1 MFSTSKNGKQ
11 YINYINRSILVIIAA
26 ASLIMKGS
34 SPAETGKD
42 GWVIVIDAG
51 HGGRDPG
58 ALGSYSKE
66 KNITLAV
73 ALKTGRYIEQNIK
86 NTKVIYT
93 RKTDVLPD
101 LSKRAEIANKN
112 KADLFISIH
121 VNGDI
126 TKSTYGTETYIM
138 GHSKDEQNLAV
149 AMKENSVIL
158 LENDYSTKYEGFDPN
173 SPESYI
179 MFTLMQ
185 NAYTEQSTDLAS
197 KIQVQY
203 KDHVRRTDRGV
214 KQAGFWVLYMCAMP
228 SVLTEIGFITN
239 PTEERYLN
247 SEDGQDY
254 IASAIYRACRD
265 YIEEIDRKSII
276 STVQPETPAVDSVT
290 PEQGIEDKVV
300 FMVQIASS
308 GRKVEIS
315 PQNFKNIRDVVEIS
329 SGHRFKYA
337 SGSFNNYDSALIYR
351 KKIETIYPDAF
362 VIAVK
367 DNKILPLQE
376 ALGKENN
383 KR

>member
-1 MFSTSKNGKQ
+1 MCSTSKNGKQ
-11 YINYINRSILVIIAA
+11 YINYINRGILVIIAA
-26 ASLIMKGS
+26 ASLIMKGFA
-34 SPAETGKD
+34 PAESGKD
-42 GWVIVIDAG
+42 GWIIVIDAG

-58 ALGSYSKE
+58 AIGSSSFE

-73 ALKTGRYIEQNIK
+73 ALKTGKYIEENIK

-93 RKTDVLPD
+93 RKTDILPD

-121 VNGDI
+121 VNGDK
-126 TKSTYGTETYIM
+126 TQSTHGTETYVM
-138 GHSKDEQNLAV
+138 GHSKDDQNLAV

-158 LENDYSTKYEGFDPN
+158 LEKDYSTKYEGFDPN

-197 KIQVQY
+197 KIQQQY
-203 KDHVRRTDRGV
+203 KDRVNRADRGV

-228 SVLTEIGFITN
+228 SVLTEIGYITN

-265 YIEEIDRKSII
+265 YITEIDRKSII
-276 STVQPETPAVDSVT
+276 STVQVDTERVTESATQNPAPDNK
-290 PEQGIEDKVV
+290 IL
-300 FMVQIASS
+300 FMVQITSS
-308 GRKVEIS
+308 GRKVEIK
-315 PQNFKNIRDVVEIS
+315 PQNFRNIKDVIEIP

-337 SGSFNNYDSALIYR
+337 TGSFDNYDSALAYR
-351 KKIETIYPDAF
+351 KKIEVLYPDEF
-362 VIAVK
+362 VIAVRG
-367 DNKILPLQE
+367 NKILPLQE
-376 ALGKENN
+376 ALGK
-383 KR
+383 K

>member
-1 MFSTSKNGKQ
+1 MCSTSKNGKQ
-11 YINYINRSILVIIAA
+11 YINYINRGILVIIAA
-26 ASLIMKGS
+26 ASLIMKGFA
-34 SPAETGKD
+34 PAESGKD
-42 GWVIVIDAG
+42 GWIIVIDAG

-58 ALGSYSKE
+58 AIGSSSFE

-73 ALKTGRYIEQNIK
+73 ALKTGKYIEENIK

-93 RKTDVLPD
+93 RKTDILPD

-121 VNGDI
+121 VNGDK
-126 TKSTYGTETYIM
+126 TQSTHGTETYVM
-138 GHSKDEQNLAV
+138 GHSKDDQNLAV

-158 LENDYSTKYEGFDPN
+158 LEKDYSTKYEGFDPN

-197 KIQVQY
+197 KIQQQY
-203 KDHVRRTDRGV
+203 KDRVNRADRGV

-228 SVLTEIGFITN
+228 SVLTEIGYITN

-265 YIEEIDRKSII
+265 YITEIDRKSII
-276 STVQPETPAVDSVT
+276 STVQVDTERVTESATQNPAPD
-290 PEQGIEDKVV
+290 DKIL
-300 FMVQIASS
+300 FMVQITSS
-308 GRKVEIS
+308 GRKVEIK
-315 PQNFKNIRDVVEIS
+315 PQNFRNIKDVIEIP

-337 SGSFNNYDSALIYR
+337 TGSFDNYDSALAYR
-351 KKIETIYPDAF
+351 KKIEVLYPDAF
-362 VIAVK
+362 VIAVRG
-367 DNKILPLQE
+367 NKILPLQE
-376 ALGKENN
+376 ALGK
-383 KR
+383 K